1 MKRLGT
7 CPQFMM
13 WCNDHNKLPL
23 QCMSH
28 ELPLGVNM
36 WGNLGWG
43 RGGGGAGGT
52 AGAASQCGCEV
63 AKPREAQKDFLYIL
77 LYMEYV
83 CPGSVLV
90 TICAIYVTELAT

>member
-1 MKRLGT
+1 MG
-7 CPQFMM
+7 
-13 WCNDHNKLPL
+13 
-23 QCMSH
+23 
-28 ELPLGVNM
+28 ELGV
-36 WGNLGWG
+36 GE
-43 RGGGGAGGT
+43 GGGGAGGT

-90 TICAIYVTELAT
+90 AICAIYVTELAT